1 MGWGDLKRAFGAFD
15 IGETKGQSGRAL
27 IAVRYRALQRQIPLL
42 YTIILTNYI
51 GFNLLVGMDF
61 ARSHTRI
68 NLLVLF
74 VVFRLAYWLR
84 QRKFELDHEAML
96 KELKKTYVFAAA
108 ICSLF
113 AVWSLRLSLLSD
125 PTQLS
130 YVVLFASLAAIG
142 AAYGLSS
149 FPRAARLPLLMIAL
163 PLSVRLIL
171 DAQPHTIATG
181 VSLGLVTILILRLLN
196 IHNHGLTELVRSR
209 SAVEAERTRAR
220 QAEEVA
226 RAEQHKA
233 REVANTDALTGLAN
247 RRAFIAALD
256 AQLSQ
261 ADRTKPVAL
270 ALVDLDGFK
279 PVNDTFGHA
288 TGDAVLR
295 EVGARLC
302 ETGGEGSLVARMG
315 GDEFALLVPH
325 CTGRGGATR
334 LGGRIAE
341 ELRRPYRVDGRE
353 FRLSGGCGI
362 LMIEPG
368 ARDVTQALG
377 RCDTALYAAKE
388 RGRGEFALFTAEM
401 ERVNLRRAAL
411 ERALSEADVIGEI
424 KLVYQPI
431 FELETR
437 RLHSLEALARWEH
450 PELGTIS
457 PAEFIPI
464 TEQINV
470 VEAIGST
477 LLQRSAAEA
486 AAGWPESVRLSFNL
500 SAVQLCSANSAA
512 RILAAIAAAGLA
524 PERLSL
530 EVTETALL
538 ADFESARRN
547 LRRVRQAG
555 ARIVLDDFGAGFASL
570 SYLREIDFDGIKLDG
585 ALVGRAADGG
595 SGFRLLRGVVD
606 LCASLGVPCIA
617 EHIETEEQ
625 LALLLRLGCRYGQ
638 GYLLGAP
645 MCAEAAREVA
655 RAMVVPLKPAGGAG
669 IAA

>member
-1 MGWGDLKRAFGAFD
+1 MGWGGLKRALRAFD
-15 IGETKGQSGRAL
+15 GGETTGATGRAL

-51 GFNLLVGMDF
+51 GFNLLVGIDF
-61 ARSHTRI
+61 ARSQHRI

-84 QRKFELDHEAML
+84 QRNRELDHEAML
-96 KELKKTYVFAAA
+96 RELKKTYVFAAT
-108 ICSLF
+108 ICALF
-113 AVWSLRLSLLSD
+113 AFWALRLSFISD

-130 YVVLFASLAAIG
+130 YVVLFASLAALG

-149 FPRAARLPLLMIAL
+149 FPRAARLPLLLIAL

-171 DAQPHTIATG
+171 HGEVHTIATG

-196 IHNHGLTELVRSR
+196 IHNLGLTELVRSR
-209 SAVEAERTRAR
+209 SVVEAERERAR
-220 QAEEVA
+220 QAEESA
-226 RAEQHKA
+226 RAEQVKA
-233 REVANTDALTGLAN
+233 KEVANTDALTGLAN

-256 AQLSQ
+256 AELGR
-261 ADRTKPVAL
+261 AGRERPVAL
-270 ALVDLDGFK
+270 VLVDLDGFK

-288 TGDAVLR
+288 TGDSVLR
-295 EVGARLC
+295 EVGGRLR
-302 ETGGEGSLVARMG
+302 EAGGPESFVARMG
-315 GDEFALLVPH
+315 GDEFALLVPQ

-334 LGGRIAE
+334 LGSRIAE
-341 ELRRPYRVDGRE
+341 ALKRPYRVEGRE

-362 LMIEPG
+362 LLIEPD
-368 ARDVTQALG
+368 ADDVTQALG

-401 ERVNLRRAAL
+401 ERVNQRRAAL
-411 ERALSEADVIGEI
+411 ERALSERGVIDEI
-424 KLVYQPI
+424 RLVYQPI

-437 RLHSLEALARWEH
+437 RLHSLEALARWQH
-450 PELGTIS
+450 PDLGLIS
-457 PAEFIPI
+457 PGEFIPI

-470 VEAIGST
+470 VEAIGAT

-486 AAGWPESVRLSFNL
+486 AGHWPEGVRLSFNL

-512 RILAAIAAAGLA
+512 RILASLAAAGLA

-547 LRRVRQAG
+547 LRTVRKAG

-570 SYLREIDFDGIKLDG
+570 SYLREVDFDGIKLDG
-585 ALVGRAADGG
+585 GLVARAGDGG

-625 LALLLRLGCRYGQ
+625 LALLLRLGCRFGQ

-645 MCAEAAREVA
+645 MSAEAAREVA
-655 RAMVVPLKPAGGAG
+655 RSMVVPLKPAGGAG